1 MKKKKMMVVFHLMKL
16 QKKCCKNKGLVK
28 RPLFNLM
35 VKLFMSDRDIHF
47 NQFVRNLEE
56 NSIAKK
62 YYLSRGLSKKLIKDN
77 LMGFCPVYSRY
88 IFPLLRGRLIIPI
101 RDIYGNTISLA
112 GRQIQI

>member
-1 MKKKKMMVVFHLMKL
+1 
-16 QKKCCKNKGLVK
+16 
-28 RPLFNLM
+28 M

-101 RDIYGNTISLA
+101 RDIYGNTIALA